1 MSKPTITIDQA
12 EQEVRALMNKEQ
24 IEDRVYELAQ
34 ELATK
39 YIDKVAKENT
49 IIDCDGNV
57 CNDEDGLDGHGG
69 EMWYDEVRDE
79 VMKGLFEMI
88 SDSFKK

>member
-39 YIDKVAKENT
+39 YIDKVAEENT
-49 IIDCDGNV
+49 IIDCDGRP
-57 CNDEDGLDGHGG
+57 CTEDDGSG

-88 SDSFKK
+88 SDFFGR